1 MAALTLLRD
10 RLGVVADQLRIGGT
24 QPVDDLL
31 ETLEMMTVVEK
42 HYTPEQLDWLARRR
56 EEVGEERIKQVEAEW
71 PRLID
76 EVAAAIDAGVPASE
90 AAAIARSRARSSGC
104 GNRKATAW
112 SSNTE

>member
-31 ETLEMMTVVEK
+31 ETLELMTVVEK

-71 PRLID
+71 ARLVE
-76 EVAAAIDAGVPASE
+76 EVSAAIDAGVPASE
-90 AAAIARSRARSSGC
+90 AGANARSSE
-104 GNRKATAW
+104 R
-112 SSNTE
+112 SSEYHNKQ